1 MCTPLPH
8 PQKEQRSSYYSLR
21 GQSGG
26 IWRSHIA
33 KGTFTHKLLLCLC
46 SFLFV
51 AECDKNEEREKTDGG
66 GADKE
71 CTRTL
76 TVLALGDS
84 EPLDR

>member
-1 MCTPLPH
+1 M
-8 PQKEQRSSYYSLR
+8 R
-21 GQSGG
+21 
-26 IWRSHIA
+26 
-33 KGTFTHKLLLCLC
+33 KGK
-46 SFLFV
+46 
-51 AECDKNEEREKTDGG
+51 KQMGG

>member
-1 MCTPLPH
+1 M
-8 PQKEQRSSYYSLR
+8 R
-21 GQSGG
+21 
-26 IWRSHIA
+26 
-33 KGTFTHKLLLCLC
+33 KGKRQT
-46 SFLFV
+46 
-51 AECDKNEEREKTDGG
+51 G